1 MLRDFGRIMRF
12 NKFGFLYNDLDATVI
27 NLLASYNTVNW
38 VRYQYTGNQA
48 NTWYTVYTYT
58 DLTPAHYLLI
68 YTGFGTTNSYMLG
81 NKNVA
86 AGYSEFQNKSELI
99 AGNFVSF
106 AAVHENDTLDVMFQP
121 SVNNQQI
128 TIDVTLIK
136 LINL

>member
-1 MLRDFGRIMRF
+1 MRF

-38 VRYQYTGNQA
+38 ARYQYTGNQA
-48 NTWYTVYTYT
+48 NTWYTVHTYT

-68 YTGFGTTNSYMLG
+68 YTGFGTTKSYMLG
-81 NKNVA
+81 NNNVA
-86 AGYSEFQNKSELI
+86 AGYSEFQNRYEPI
-99 AGNFVSF
+99 AGNYISL
-106 AAVHENDTLDVMFQP
+106 AAIHENETLDVLFQP

-136 LINL
+136 LVNL